1 MFSKEFYVFKIPTFL
16 LSLKRSE
23 RFLPLLPP
31 GLNYVDD
38 ISLSPKYE
46 NFEPLKTS
54 QLTCT
59 TNQLT
64 GFSMIETMTFGL
76 AFHVFKIWWV
86 NLNFIYDKMLLKQFF
101 IWRSAHIPAKKV
113 QRRTWDPVKYLRWS
127 LFTKIINSFWPF
139 IIFIKKSIRNIW

>member
-38 ISLSPKYE
+38 IYLSPKYE
-46 NFEPLKTS
+46 NSEPLKTS

-64 GFSMIETMTFGL
+64 VFSMIETMTFRL

-139 IIFIKKSIRNIW
+139 IIFI

>member
-46 NFEPLKTS
+46 NSEPLKTS

-76 AFHVFKIWWV
+76 VFHVFKI
-86 NLNFIYDKMLLKQFF
+86 
-101 IWRSAHIPAKKV
+101 
-113 QRRTWDPVKYLRWS
+113 
-127 LFTKIINSFWPF
+127 
-139 IIFIKKSIRNIW
+139 